1 MDTRYFVI
9 LDPQEDVLRVFSE
22 RAISM
27 ALKKEQLAA
36 WQARPAEGIME
47 IIVFNYWC

>member
-1 MDTRYFVI
+1 MIWGYPNFRKPHIVDTRYFVM

-36 WQARPAEGIME
+36 WQASGP
-47 IIVFNYWC
+47 